1 MMDITPFDAT
11 LGATVTGVD
20 LSRDLDDV
28 TFAGIENAWYE
39 RGVLVFPE
47 QNLDDEQQIAFSR
60 RFGQLE
66 RLITTDIES
75 IPEIALLSNVRADGS
90 LWEHKSEMGLFL
102 EGNRGWHTDSSF
114 KRVPAM
120 ASLLSGRRV
129 PDSGGGTEFADM
141 RAAWDDLNLAT
152 QDWLE
157 DKIAVHS
164 YIYSQGLVGGL
175 SVLSEEEQEALPP
188 VEHPLVRS
196 HPKTGRRN
204 LYMGRHASHIL
215 GEDVEESRALLQ
227 RLADDACQPPRV
239 ICHMWQEGDI
249 VIWDNRCMLHRG
261 QTWPGDQARVMA
273 RTTIAGETIDNE
285 WSL

>member
-1 MMDITPFDAT
+1 MDITPCDAT

-20 LSRDLDDV
+20 LSRDLDDA
-28 TFAGIENAWYE
+28 TFELIEDAWYD
-39 RGVLVFPE
+39 RGVLIFPD
-47 QNLDDEQQIAFSR
+47 QNLNDAQQIAFSR

-66 RLITTDIES
+66 RLITKDIEG
-75 IPEIALLSNVRADGS
+75 IPEIALLSNVRSDGS

-175 SVLSEEEQEALPP
+175 SVLTEEEQEALPP
-188 VEHPLVRS
+188 VEHALVRT
-196 HPKTGRRN
+196 HPKTGRKN
-204 LYMGRHASHIL
+204 LYMGRHASHIQ
-215 GEDVEESRALLQ
+215 GEDIEESRALLQ
-227 RLADDACQPPRV
+227 RLADDACLPPRV

-273 RTTIAGETIDNE
+273 RTTIAGETSDNE